1 MCTVCVLVCFGCDC
15 GFITLY
21 VFDGYETKVC
31 NVVHD
36 MYVCVTNRRDVYVCV
51 TYRRDVYA
59 CVTNRR
65 DVYACVTYIHDYRYS
80 VYGLYIYMYMHEGQ
94 KSKYMYGL
102 IRMIDMFMY
111 IEGCVN

>member
-36 MYVCVTNRRDVYVCV
+36 MYVCVTNRRDVYMYVCV
-51 TYRRDVYA
+51 TY
-59 CVTNRR
+59 RR
-65 DVYACVTYIHDYRYS
+65 DVYACVTYIHDYRCS
-80 VYGLYIYMYMHEGQ
+80 VYGLYIYMYMYEEQ
-94 KSKYMYGL
+94 KSKRMYGL

-111 IEGCVN
+111 IEGV

>member
-21 VFDGYETKVC
+21 LFDGYEIKVC

-51 TYRRDVYA
+51 TY
-59 CVTNRR
+59 RR

>member
-1 MCTVCVLVCFGCDC
+1 MCTVCVLVCSGCDC

-59 CVTNRR
+59 CVT
-65 DVYACVTYIHDYRYS
+65 YIHDYRCS
-80 VYGLYIYMYMHEGQ
+80 VYGLYIYMYMYEEQ
-94 KSKYMYGL
+94 KSKRMYGL